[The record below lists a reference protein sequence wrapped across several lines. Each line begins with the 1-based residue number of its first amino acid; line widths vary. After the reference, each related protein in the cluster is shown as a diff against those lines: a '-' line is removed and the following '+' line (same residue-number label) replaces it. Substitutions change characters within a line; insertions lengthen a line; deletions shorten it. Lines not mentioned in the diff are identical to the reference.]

1 MPKNKKLTIP
11 KFTSESEDARWHD
24 RHRLQLESAM
34 ARRIKE
40 GSTLT
45 LREAMARA
53 KLRPVTIRLA
63 SEDID
68 TARKLA
74 AQKGVGYQ
82 TYIKLLLRE
91 ALKREGGT
99 R

>member
-1 MPKNKKLTIP
+1 MPKNKKLSIP
-11 KFTSESEDARWHD
+11 TFTSETEDARWHD
-24 RHRLQLESAM
+24 RHKLQLESAM
-34 ARRIKE
+34 ERRIKE

-45 LREAMARA
+45 LRQAMARA

-63 SEDID
+63 TEDID
-68 TARKLA
+68 TARELA
-74 AQKGVGYQ
+74 AQKGIGYQ

-91 ALKREGGT
+91 ALRREIGT

>member
-11 KFTSESEDARWHD
+11 KFTSESEDTRWHD

-63 SEDID
+63 TEDID

-82 TYIKLLLRE
+82 TYIKLLLRQ
-91 ALKREGGT
+91 ALKREVAT